1 MNIHKQDENVS
12 PNVPHLSL
20 VHHTLDHVHEQNENV
35 SLISP
40 HLGNYPSIFGDEH
53 FDDQPQFN
61 TSMLPL
67 PLTELYSEEYR
78 HIMCNQSLS
87 ERAKEIFRFLSFT
100 QEDCDIIEKSTRLQR
115 KCLEWH
121 KQRKGRLTASV
132 FHDVMVKKSQTNC
145 ESLVKKFLIKKD
157 ISHIPAIKWGIDHES
172 DGRTEYIR
180 QMTDLHQQFKCIDAG
195 LVINPLFPHLGASP
209 DGFTECKCCGK
220 GILELKC
227 PFSCKEGIPDD
238 LIGKRGSFMTQHG
251 LMKTHKYFTQVQ
263 GQLSVCNREFC
274 DFVVW
279 TPQKTTIQRIYQ
291 DYSFIEKLLKKLT
304 SFFVDYMLPE
314 LLTHHIQQ
322 PFSNKENTELYC
334 FCQQQEHGNM
344 IQCDNRGCQY
354 QWFHFSCIGM
364 DEAPEG
370 SWYCPECQDKT

>member
-1 MNIHKQDENVS
+1 
-12 PNVPHLSL
+12 
-20 VHHTLDHVHEQNENV
+20 
-35 SLISP
+35 
-40 HLGNYPSIFGDEH
+40 
-53 FDDQPQFN
+53 
-61 TSMLPL
+61 
-67 PLTELYSEEYR
+67 
-78 HIMCNQSLS
+78 
-87 ERAKEIFRFLSFT
+87 
-100 QEDCDIIEKSTRLQR
+100 
-115 KCLEWH
+115 
-121 KQRKGRLTASV
+121 
-132 FHDVMVKKSQTNC
+132 
-145 ESLVKKFLIKKD
+145 
-157 ISHIPAIKWGIDHES
+157 
-172 DGRTEYIR
+172 
-180 QMTDLHQQFKCIDAG
+180 MTDLHQQFKCTDAG

-209 DGFTECKCCGK
+209 DGFTKCKCCGK

-344 IQCDNRGCQY
+344 RMSISMVSFFMYWHGR
-354 QWFHFSCIGM
+354 SSRRIM
-364 DEAPEG
+364 VLP
-370 SWYCPECQDKT
+370 